1 MRTIREIYPTLVFI
15 NPTMFERY
23 ILRPTNE
30 RGELKWKLKTFSLG
44 ILEVVNLSYKVFN
57 IIKWEM
63 LRALVKN
70 LVKES
75 FDITFMGNEK
85 NC

>member
-30 RGELKWKLKTFSLG
+30 RGELK
-44 ILEVVNLSYKVFN
+44 
-57 IIKWEM
+57 
-63 LRALVKN
+63 
-70 LVKES
+70 
-75 FDITFMGNEK
+75 
-85 NC
+85 

>member
-1 MRTIREIYPTLVFI
+1 MRTIREIYPSLVFI

-30 RGELKWKLKTFSLG
+30 RGQLKWKLKTFSLG